1 MIKNIK
7 KYCDIV
13 RESSN
18 ENEIAIQWLYENKL
32 YKKVI
37 GTLREELELY
47 IRTFY
52 LLNQNQIERERILN
66 SFFEGFKWKVTER
79 EMVNFA
85 QNNSFKGWEEI
96 TYQIGC
102 YFIHL
107 TVLHNWS
114 QEDITKFITLTE
126 KKILINYINK
136 YHNANLTIDSKFEDI
151 IKFSLDIFYKI
162 KDNMEY
168 QLEQLENNII

>member
-1 MIKNIK
+1 MINNIK

-85 QNNSFKGWEEI
+85 QNNSFKGWE
-96 TYQIGC
+96 
-102 YFIHL
+102 
-107 TVLHNWS
+107 
-114 QEDITKFITLTE
+114 
-126 KKILINYINK
+126 

-168 QLEQLENNII
+168 QLEQLENNIV

>member
-1 MIKNIK
+1 MINNIK

-66 SFFEGFKWKVTER
+66 VLNPKNWTFF
-79 EMVNFA
+79 
-85 QNNSFKGWEEI
+85 
-96 TYQIGC
+96 
-102 YFIHL
+102 
-107 TVLHNWS
+107 
-114 QEDITKFITLTE
+114 D
-126 KKILINYINK
+126 
-136 YHNANLTIDSKFEDI
+136 
-151 IKFSLDIFYKI
+151 
-162 KDNMEY
+162 
-168 QLEQLENNII
+168 